1 MKMRTDTRTKLINT
15 ISHIAGW
22 LLFFSLIIGFLSN
35 SPEGSGRIVE
45 KLFSAPFLIF
55 YTVYLT
61 IFYSNYFIL
70 LPRLYFKK
78 QYALYF
84 FIIVLLF
91 AAVYYIKPFDRL
103 IRINPPPGQSIRME
117 KPPVNDRQRL
127 PPKKTGGGPGGKDIN
142 SIILFVTVW
151 SMSTVISI
159 IRQWRV
165 TEKRALQAET
175 DKANAELAFL
185 KSQVNPHFLFNT
197 LNNIYSMAVTGHAH
211 TAPSI
216 MRLSNI
222 MRYITDEAG
231 QDFVPLENE
240 VQCMQDFI
248 DLQRVRMGPRT
259 QIELNISGDMHNK
272 KIAPLL
278 LMTFV
283 ENVFKHGTSGHDE
296 SVITIKL
303 SADQH
308 TIQFYSRNK
317 KFSAMRAVHREGTGI
332 ANARKRLEHLYT
344 GKYFLDI
351 NTEGDYFTVQLNL
364 KT

>member
-1 MKMRTDTRTKLINT
+1 MKMSADTRSKLVNT
-15 ISHIAGW
+15 GSHVAGW
-22 LLFFSLIIGFLSN
+22 LLFFSLIIGFISN
-35 SPEGSGRIVE
+35 SPEGAGSV
-45 KLFSAPFLIF
+45 FSKMFSPPFLIF
-55 YTVYLT
+55 YTVYLFL
-61 IFYSNYFIL
+61 FYSNYFVL
-70 LPRLYFKK
+70 LPRLYFKRH
-78 QYALYF
+78 YALYF
-84 FIIVLLF
+84 FIIIVMF

-103 IRINPPPGQSIRME
+103 ISMNPPPGGQLHE
-117 KPPVNDRQRL
+117 KPPSLQPMPDFPREKPHGR
-127 PPKKTGGGPGGKDIN
+127 PGGKDIN

-151 SMSTVISI
+151 SLSTVISI

-165 TEKRALQAET
+165 TEKRALEAEN

-197 LNNIYSMAVTGHAH
+197 LNNIYSMAVTGHEH

-216 MRLSNI
+216 LRLSNI

-231 QDFVPLENE
+231 ADFVPLENE
-240 VQCMQDFI
+240 VHCMQDFI

-259 QIELNISGDMHNK
+259 KIDLAVNGDLLNK

-283 ENVFKHGTSGHDE
+283 ENTFKHGTSGHDE
-296 SVITIKL
+296 SVITIRL
-303 SADQH
+303 TADQH

-317 KFSAMRAVHREGTGI
+317 KFAGMRAVERAGTGI
-332 ANARKRLEHLYT
+332 ANARKRLEHLYP

-364 KT
+364 KA